1 MFSRGVVI
9 ATAYLAKG
17 LEFDQVIVPFSSDA
31 EYSTV
36 IDRHMLYV
44 ACTRAMHKLS
54 LTHTDEPSRFLA
66 AAVQR
71 SAAVQVQAQ

>member
-1 MFSRGVVI
+1 MV

-17 LEFDQVIVPFSSDA
+17 LEFDEVVIPFCSDR
-31 EYSTV
+31 EYNTT

-54 LTHTDEPSRFLA
+54 LTHTGGLSRFLKPA
-66 AAVQR
+66 AQSLV
-71 SAAVQVQAQ
+71 